1 MSFIGTVENIIKA
14 YNSNGDK
21 HSIIKD
27 FMKTDDILSIVNAS
41 PMDIIYKKSYIEAL
55 LKNTGMIVADILIDN
70 TRDEKSKQFVIDYCI
85 AMLFKHNKYETA
97 MMMTFKYT
105 YNIAS
110 VYNYMQE
117 SKTNINILK
126 AIFSKYNE
134 ELNTFDNRKWL
145 MNQIG
150 MHNNFELLS
159 HIEQYYDVDDT
170 DIMNILWGTI
180 DKSNCY
186 HCLNTIKYIFENYEF
201 EYYVD
206 FMVNFLREL
215 YYLEHDDAI
224 HYVMTKLVDQEGVN
238 YVDMLLNNTNMDIFY
253 KSNFIDYFI
262 TVFKNYLLPNAFNNI
277 IEILPKMNSNSNKE
291 LLDEIIKYYN
301 QKFIY

>member
-1 MSFIGTVENIIKA
+1 MSFIGTVDNIIKA
-14 YNSNGDK
+14 YYSNNN
-21 HSIIKD
+21 HSLINELIKS
-27 FMKTDDILSIVNAS
+27 DDIQNIVNS
-41 PMDIIYKKSYIEAL
+41 SSYDIIYKKSYIEAL
-55 LKNTGMIVADILIDN
+55 LKNTGMIVADMLIDN
-70 TRDEKSKQFVIDYCI
+70 TSDEKSKQFVIDYCI
-85 AMLFKHNKYETA
+85 AMLFKHNKYESA

-105 YNIAS
+105 YNIAW

-117 SKTNINILK
+117 SNTDINILK

-134 ELNTFDNRKWL
+134 ELNTRDSRIWL
-145 MNQIG
+145 MNRIG
-150 MHNNFELLS
+150 MYNNIELLS
-159 HIEQYYDVDDT
+159 YVEQCYDIDDD

-224 HYVMTKLVDQEGVN
+224 HYVMTKLVEQEGVN
-238 YVDMLLNNTNMDIFY
+238 YVDMLLNNTNMDNY
-253 KSNFIDYFI
+253 YRNDFIDYFI
-262 TVFKNYLLPNAFNNI
+262 KVFKNHLIPNAFDNI
-277 IEILPKMNSNSNKE
+277 LEILPKMN
-291 LLDEIIKYYN
+291 
-301 QKFIY
+301 